1 MKKLRLYLH
10 ELLDDPVVSYPAW
23 YLLSPKLHRDENLR
37 ETLRKIHAMEFD
49 SLAHPAEPSEIFSA
63 LRRRSYPIYLEKYAV
78 GYFGGRVMYLESGGW
93 KSMPL
98 SEEAFEMANWLL
110 EC

>member
-10 ELLDDPVVSYPAW
+10 ELLEDPVVTYPAW
-23 YLLSPKLHRDENLR
+23 YLLSPRLHRDENLR
-37 ETLRKIHAMEFD
+37 ETLRSIHRMDFSAY
-49 SLAHPAEPSEIFSA
+49 AHPAEPSEIFST
-63 LRRRSYPIYLEKYAV
+63 LRAGTYPVYLEKYAV

-98 SEEAFEMANWLL
+98 SEEAFDMHNWLL
-110 EC
+110 

>member
-10 ELLDDPVVSYPAW
+10 ELLDDPVVTYPAW

-37 ETLRKIHAMEFD
+37 ETLRNIHRMDFSAY
-49 SLAHPAEPSEIFSA
+49 AHPRDPSEIFTVM
-63 LRRRSYPIYLEKYAV
+63 RGGDYPIYLEKYAV

-98 SEEAFEMANWLL
+98 SEEAFDMSNWLL
-110 EC
+110 